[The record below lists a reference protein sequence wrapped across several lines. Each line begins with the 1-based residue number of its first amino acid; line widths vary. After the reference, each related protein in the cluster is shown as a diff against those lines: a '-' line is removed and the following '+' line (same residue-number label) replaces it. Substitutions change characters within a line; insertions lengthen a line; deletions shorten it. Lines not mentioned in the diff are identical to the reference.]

1 MARIICD
8 NTDDVD
14 SIQQIAFKLPNNTGI
29 NSVKSCSTIPHVDL
43 EKFKEEA
50 SSKWVIQNFKENTI
64 KSLLLEYLGS
74 VVTWESFKRLLLNT
88 FCAKAHQ

>member
-14 SIQQIAFKLPNNTGI
+14 SIQQFAFKLPTNSSI

-74 VVTWESFKRLLLNT
+74 VVT
-88 FCAKAHQ
+88 

>member
-14 SIQQIAFKLPNNTGI
+14 SIQQIAFKLPNKGI

-74 VVTWESFKRLLLNT
+74 VV
-88 FCAKAHQ
+88 A

>member
-14 SIQQIAFKLPNNTGI
+14 SIQQIAFKLPSSGI

-43 EKFKEEA
+43 EKFKEEV
-50 SSKWVIQNFKENTI
+50 SSKWVIQKF
-64 KSLLLEYLGS
+64 
-74 VVTWESFKRLLLNT
+74 
-88 FCAKAHQ
+88 